1 MGLTLYNAR
10 VIRGSMDREHGS
22 RTKYENKHR
31 NEVGNSREM
40 GGVGRAGN
48 REDMPPSDP
57 CEFKMTGITI
67 VNQLG
72 NWRRLTNDGKVSF
85 SRRPV
90 TEDTTIVH
98 HTCMVTL
105 FTAPWWLQNICQKL
119 WTTWDK
125 GTIPSHDTH
134 AKNCC
139 FYSER
144 SLSRPRES
152 RWLCIIKTFENY
164 MQC

>member
-40 GGVGRAGN
+40 RGVGRAGN
-48 REDMPPSDP
+48 REDMPPSDS

-72 NWRRLTNDGKVSF
+72 KVCF

-90 TEDTTIVH
+90 TADTTIVH
-98 HTCMVTL
+98 HTY
-105 FTAPWWLQNICQKL
+105 
-119 WTTWDK
+119 
-125 GTIPSHDTH
+125 TI
-134 AKNCC
+134 
-139 FYSER
+139 
-144 SLSRPRES
+144 LV
-152 RWLCIIKTFENY
+152 W
-164 MQC
+164 